1 MEQIIDNMDNTPE
14 TAFFYGDGV
23 DRSYKGYIKQTFE
36 TLLLSNNLK
45 QQHLA
50 DKLGINKAYMSRI
63 INCLQDPP
71 RLMKMKIAKAL
82 GVDSRVIWV

>member
-1 MEQIIDNMDNTPE
+1 
-14 TAFFYGDGV
+14 
-23 DRSYKGYIKQTFE
+23 
-36 TLLLSNNLK
+36 LLSNNLK